1 MVILIPTG
9 IREVGV
15 FKWIFLG
22 VYVLGL
28 FLFVGAGVAS
38 RVTKRKLL
46 PKVLLVVS
54 TFLMTS
60 WAAYTLVLL
69 IRAGVSPTLF
79 NVLYAVIV
87 VFNVVFSSSLFI
99 LAIFGELDLCPDSNE
114 SSEDN
119 YLCYHEKSDSRRDR

>member
-1 MVILIPTG
+1 M
-9 IREVGV
+9 

-28 FLFVGAGVAS
+28 LLFVGASMVS
-38 RVTKRKLL
+38 RLTKRKLL
-46 PKVLLVVS
+46 SRTLSIVS

-69 IRAGVSPTLF
+69 IRAGVSPTF
-79 NVLYAVIV
+79 FDVFYTIIV
-87 VFNVVFSSSLFI
+87 ALNVVFSSVLLI

-114 SSEDN
+114 SDED
-119 YLCYHEKSDSRRDR
+119 K

>member
-9 IREVGV
+9 IREKGM

-28 FLFVGAGVAS
+28 LLFVGAGVAS

-54 TFLMTS
+54 TFLMAS
-60 WAAYTLVLL
+60 WAICTLVLTVKT
-69 IRAGVSPTLF
+69 GVSSTF
-79 NVLYAVIV
+79 FGVLYAAV
-87 VFNVVFSSSLFI
+87 VMLNTVFSLVLFI
-99 LAIFGELDLCPDSNE
+99 LAIFGELDLCPDSDN
-114 SSEDN
+114 SNEDN
-119 YLCYHEKSDSRRDR
+119 

>member
-9 IREVGV
+9 GREANV

-28 FLFVGAGVAS
+28 LLFVGASMAS
-38 RVTKRKLL
+38 RLTKRKLL
-46 PKVLLVVS
+46 PRILTIVS

-60 WAAYTLVLL
+60 WAGYTLVPL

-87 VFNVVFSSSLFI
+87 MLNTVFSSALFI

-119 YLCYHEKSDSRRDR
+119 

>member
-9 IREVGV
+9 IREANV

-28 FLFVGAGVAS
+28 LLFVGAGVIS
-38 RVTKRKLL
+38 RSTSRKLL
-46 PKVLLVVS
+46 PRILAIVS

-60 WAAYTLVLL
+60 WAVYTLVLL

-79 NVLYAVIV
+79 GVLYTTIV
-87 VFNVVFSSSLFI
+87 VFNVVFSSVLFI

-119 YLCYHEKSDSRRDR
+119 